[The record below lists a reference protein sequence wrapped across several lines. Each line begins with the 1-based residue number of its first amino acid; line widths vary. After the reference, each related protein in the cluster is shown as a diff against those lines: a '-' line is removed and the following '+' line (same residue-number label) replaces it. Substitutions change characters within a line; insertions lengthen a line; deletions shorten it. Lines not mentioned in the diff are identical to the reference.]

1 MINKTIIIFSY
12 EFPSSNTSKENIF
25 FKNELKEI
33 CKSFN
38 KVIIVPL
45 KKKNENSVLNLY
57 GKNVIYDFSL
67 SDDIRNFENILVST
81 FRTLFSV
88 RYYLEIIK
96 NLKLNFKILR
106 KISSESVSSL
116 MIKRWIINKKFNY
129 KNTIFYSLW
138 ANQVL
143 ISFNDIKLES
153 PNFKCFARSLGS
165 DLNGYFANS
174 DYVPY
179 LEKKFQLLDLVII
192 LNTLQ
197 KQKLLKKKIIKKNK
211 IVKSYLGVE
220 VKRKLSWK
228 NKKEITFISCGNLIE
243 IKNTSKIIEFV
254 KYFANHNK
262 DLSIKYILI
271 GDGPLKKKIIN
282 EISETSKNL
291 KINFLKKIDNFPNYL
306 KKKNADFFINLSLK
320 EGMSFALMEA
330 MSLGI
335 PPIVS
340 NISGNK
346 EIVNKDRGFVLKNYT
361 QKEFSKVSNK
371 VLKIFQNKKKFIKKR
386 NNCYLYTIKVLNQKK
401 LSKNF
406 VKIIKKK
413 LIY

>member
-12 EFPSSNTSKENIF
+12 EFPSSNTGKEHIF

-38 KVIIVPL
+38 KVVIVPL
-45 KKKNENSVLNLY
+45 KKKNKNSVLNLY

-67 SDDIRNFENILVST
+67 SDDVRNFKNILKSVL
-81 FRTLFSV
+81 RTLFNIK
-88 RYYLEIIK
+88 YYLESIK
-96 NLKLNFKILR
+96 NLNLNFKILR
-106 KISSESVSSL
+106 KIFSESVSSL
-116 MIKRWIINKKFNY
+116 IIKNWIINKKFNH

-138 ANQVL
+138 SNQVL
-143 ISFNDIKLES
+143 ISFNDIKLEN

-165 DLNGYFANS
+165 DLNGYYANN

-179 LEKKFQLLDLVII
+179 LEKKFQLLDLVIV

-197 KQKLLKKKIIKKNK
+197 KQKLLRKKIIKKNK
-211 IVKSYLGVE
+211 IVKSYLGIEVE
-220 VKRKLSWK
+220 KKLSWK

-254 KYFANHNK
+254 KYFANCNK
-262 DLSIKYILI
+262 NLNIKYILI

-291 KINFLKKIDNFPNYL
+291 KINFLKKIDDFPNYL
-306 KKKNADFFINLSLK
+306 KKENADFFINFSLK

-330 MSLGI
+330 MSFGI

-340 NISGNK
+340 NIAGNK
-346 EIVNKDRGFVLKNYT
+346 EIVNYDRGFVLRNYT

-371 VLKIFQNKKKFIKKR
+371 ILKTFENNKKFTKIR
-386 NNCYLYTIKVLNQKK
+386 NNCHSYTSKELNQKK

-406 VKIIKKK
+406 IKIIKKK
-413 LIY
+413 LID

>member
-143 ISFNDIKLES
+143 ISFNDIKLEN

-179 LEKKFQLLDLVII
+179 LEKKFQLLDLVIV

-271 GDGPLKKKIIN
+271 GDGPLKKKITN

-346 EIVNKDRGFVLKNYT
+346 EIVNKERGFVLKNYT

-371 VLKIFQNKKKFIKKR
+371 ILKIFKNNKEFMKIR
-386 NNCYLYTIKVLNQKK
+386 NNCYSYISKVLNQKK
-401 LSKNF
+401 LSGNF
-406 VKIIKKK
+406 IKIIKKK
-413 LIY
+413 LIN

>member
-1 MINKTIIIFSY
+1 M
-12 EFPSSNTSKENIF
+12 
-25 FKNELKEI
+25 
-33 CKSFN
+33 
-38 KVIIVPL
+38 
-45 KKKNENSVLNLY
+45 
-57 GKNVIYDFSL
+57 
-67 SDDIRNFENILVST
+67 
-81 FRTLFSV
+81 
-88 RYYLEIIK
+88 
-96 NLKLNFKILR
+96 
-106 KISSESVSSL
+106 
-116 MIKRWIINKKFNY
+116 
-129 KNTIFYSLW
+129 
-138 ANQVL
+138 
-143 ISFNDIKLES
+143 
-153 PNFKCFARSLGS
+153 
-165 DLNGYFANS
+165 
-174 DYVPY
+174 
-179 LEKKFQLLDLVII
+179 
-192 LNTLQ
+192 
-197 KQKLLKKKIIKKNK
+197 
-211 IVKSYLGVE
+211 GVE

-254 KYFANHNK
+254 KYFANHNR

-306 KKKNADFFINLSLK
+306 EKKNADFFINLSLK

-371 VLKIFQNKKKFIKKR
+371 ILKIFKNNKEFMKMR
-386 NNCYLYTIKVLNQKK
+386 NNCYSYISKVLNQKK
-401 LSKNF
+401 LSGNF
-406 VKIIKKK
+406 IKIIKKK
-413 LIY
+413 LIN

>member
-12 EFPSSNTSKENIF
+12 EFPSSNTSKEHIF

-33 CKSFN
+33 CNNFN
-38 KVIIVPL
+38 KVVIVPL
-45 KKKNENSVLNLY
+45 KKNNKNSVLNLY
-57 GKNVIYDFSL
+57 RKNVIYDFSL
-67 SDDIRNFENILVST
+67 SDDIRNFKNILGST
-81 FRTLFSV
+81 LKTLFSI

-96 NLKLNFKILR
+96 NLKLNLKILR

-116 MIKRWIINKKFNY
+116 IIKRWLINQKFDY
-129 KNTIFYSLW
+129 KNTVFYSLW
-138 ANQVL
+138 SNQVL
-143 ISFNDIKLES
+143 LSFNDIKLKN

-179 LEKKFQLLDLVII
+179 LKKKFQLLDLVIV

-197 KQKLLKKKIIKKNK
+197 KQKLLRKKIIKKNK

-220 VKRKLSWK
+220 VRKKLSWK
-228 NKKEITFISCGNLIE
+228 NKKEITFVSCGNLIE
-243 IKNTSKIIEFV
+243 IKNTSKIIKFV
-254 KYFANHNK
+254 KYLANFNK
-262 DLSIKYILI
+262 KLNIKYILI

-291 KINFLKKIDNFPNYL
+291 KINFLEKIDNFPNYL
-306 KKKNADFFINLSLK
+306 KKKNADFFINLSSK

-330 MSLGI
+330 MNLGI

-346 EIVNKDRGFVLKNYT
+346 EIVNYDRGFILKNYT

-386 NNCYLYTIKVLNQKK
+386 NNCYSYTFKKLNQKK

-406 VKIIKKK
+406 VKIIKKN